1 MPGLAIT
8 ENGAS
13 FVEIIGCD
21 YLCGLSNTVVWIDF
35 LLIYEAT

>member
-21 YLCGLSNTVVWIDF
+21 YLCGLSNTVMSG
-35 LLIYEAT
+35 LISC